1 MKFWNLH
8 LYKKFNNAVLW
19 VSAALLLYVI
29 IGGLGTSLKTGI
41 VSVEPFRI
49 KSDSNVNVKIKL
61 HSPAYSNG
69 MFKLKSLVLKNAN
82 DDKRI
87 WEFRNLKFNNSQNT
101 IESQFVLKSGKES
114 SSFGTDMFLK
124 LENNNGDSFYV
135 YYPDALWVEK
145 SSTDTGL
152 ANSLSLNQLTTWI
165 ENDKTPIVDQV
176 EKGFPSRNVLYE
188 SIRNLL
194 YHVPMWFSMLFL
206 LGLSMVFAMKY
217 LSSQNLIHDYYS
229 EAFTKVAILNG
240 ILGCIT
246 GSIWA
251 RVTWQSWWPAE
262 DPKLNGV
269 AIGMLMYL
277 AYLILRGSI
286 KDTYQKARISSVY
299 SVLIYPVFIALI
311 AIMPK
316 LSQTSLHPGTGGSV
330 GFNKYDLDNTLR
342 FYFYP
347 AVLGWI
353 GLFYYVA
360 TLKIRL
366 SVLEKKQEEMESS
379 DLD

>member
-8 LYKKFNNAVLW
+8 RLNRFNTAVLW
-19 VSAALLLYVI
+19 ISALLLIYVV
-29 IGGLGTSLKTGI
+29 IGGLGTALKTGV
-41 VSVEPFRI
+41 VSVEPFRV
-49 KSDSNVNVKIKL
+49 KSDSQCHVKIKL
-61 HSPAYSNG
+61 HSPSHEDG
-69 MFKLKSLVLKNAN
+69 SLKALSLVLKNAKN
-82 DDKRI
+82 DSQI
-87 WEFRNLKFNNSQNT
+87 WEFRQVNFDNRKNT
-101 IESQFVLKSGKES
+101 IESQLLMKLGEKS
-114 SSFGTDMFLK
+114 SSFSADMFLK
-124 LENNNGDSFYV
+124 LRNSSGDSFFV

-145 SSTDTGL
+145 SQSD
-152 ANSLSLNQLTTWI
+152 SLKSNVSVWSS
-165 ENDKTPIVDQV
+165 NDKTPIVDQV
-176 EKGFPSRNVLYE
+176 EKGFPNRNILYE

-194 YHVPMWFSMLFL
+194 YHVPMWFSMMFL

-217 LSSQNLIHDYYS
+217 LSSQDLKHDYYS

-277 AYLILRGSI
+277 AYLILRSSI
-286 KDTYQKARISSVY
+286 RDNYQKARISSVY
-299 SVLIYPVFIALI
+299 SVLIYPIFIALI

-316 LSQTSLHPGTGGSV
+316 LSSTSLHPGTGGSV

-353 GLFYYVA
+353 GLFYYIS
-360 TLKIRL
+360 TLKIRITL
-366 SVLEKKQEEMESS
+366 LAKKQEEQEANEN
-379 DLD
+379 

>member
-8 LYKKFNNAVLW
+8 RLNKFNNTVLW
-19 VSAALLLYVI
+19 ISALLLIYVVV
-29 IGGLGTSLKTGI
+29 GGLGTALKTGV
-41 VSVEPFRI
+41 VSVEPFRV
-49 KSDSNVNVKIKL
+49 KSDSIAQVKIKL
-61 HSPAYSNG
+61 HSPLHEDGS
-69 MFKLKSLVLKNAN
+69 LKALSLVLKNAKN
-82 DDKRI
+82 DTQI
-87 WEFRNLKFNNSQNT
+87 WEFRNVKLDNRQNA
-101 IESQFVLKSGKES
+101 IESQLLLSLGENSG
-114 SSFGTDMFLK
+114 SFSADMFLK
-124 LENNNGDSFYV
+124 LQNSKGDSFFV
-135 YYPDALWVEK
+135 YYPDALWIEK
-145 SSTDTGL
+145 SQTDT
-152 ANSLSLNQLTTWI
+152 AKSNVSKWSM
-165 ENDKTPIVDQV
+165 NDKTPIVDQV
-176 EKGFPSRNVLYE
+176 EKGFPNRNILYE

-194 YHVPMWFSMLFL
+194 YHVPMWFSMMFL

-217 LSSQNLIHDYYS
+217 LSSQDLKHDYYS

-277 AYLILRGSI
+277 AYLILRSSI
-286 KDTYQKARISSVY
+286 RDNYQKARISSVY
-299 SVLIYPVFIALI
+299 SVLIYPIFIALI

-316 LSQTSLHPGTGGSV
+316 LSSTSLHPGTGGSV

-353 GLFYYVA
+353 GLFYYIS
-360 TLKIRL
+360 TLKIRITLL
-366 SVLEKKQEEMESS
+366 SKKQEELEANEN
-379 DLD
+379 

>member
-8 LYKKFNNAVLW
+8 RLNKFNNTVLW
-19 VSAALLLYVI
+19 ISALLLIYVVV
-29 IGGLGTSLKTGI
+29 GGLGTALKTGV
-41 VSVEPFRI
+41 VSVEPFRV
-49 KSDSNVNVKIKL
+49 KSDSIAQVKIKL
-61 HSPAYSNG
+61 HSPLHEDGS
-69 MFKLKSLVLKNAN
+69 LKALSLVLKNAKN
-82 DDKRI
+82 DTQI
-87 WEFRNLKFNNSQNT
+87 WEFRNVKLDNRQNA
-101 IESQFVLKSGKES
+101 IESELLLSLGENSG
-114 SSFGTDMFLK
+114 SFSADMFLK
-124 LENNNGDSFYV
+124 LQNSKGDSFFV
-135 YYPDALWVEK
+135 YYPDALWIEK
-145 SSTDTGL
+145 SQTDT
-152 ANSLSLNQLTTWI
+152 AKSNVSKWSM
-165 ENDKTPIVDQV
+165 NDKTPIVDQV
-176 EKGFPSRNVLYE
+176 EKGFPNRNILYE

-194 YHVPMWFSMLFL
+194 YHVPMWFSMMFL

-217 LSSQNLIHDYYS
+217 LSSQDLKHDYYS

-277 AYLILRGSI
+277 AYLILRSSI
-286 KDTYQKARISSVY
+286 RDNYQKARISSVY
-299 SVLIYPVFIALI
+299 SVLIYPIFIALI

-316 LSQTSLHPGTGGSV
+316 LSSTSLHPGTGGSV

-353 GLFYYVA
+353 GLFYYIS
-360 TLKIRL
+360 TLKIRITLL
-366 SVLEKKQEEMESS
+366 SKKQDELEANEN
-379 DLD
+379 

>member
-8 LYKKFNNAVLW
+8 RLNRFNNAVLW
-19 VSAALLLYVI
+19 ISALLLIYVVV
-29 IGGLGTSLKTGI
+29 GGLGTALKTGV

-49 KSDSNVNVKIKL
+49 KSDSLSHVTIKL
-61 HSPAYSNG
+61 HSPLHQDGS
-69 MFKLKSLVLKNAN
+69 LKALSLVLKNSKN
-82 DDKRI
+82 DSQI
-87 WEFRNLKFNNSQNT
+87 WEFRKVKFDNRKNA
-101 IESQFVLKSGKES
+101 IESDLKLILGIKS
-114 SSFGTDMFLK
+114 SSFSADMFLK
-124 LENNNGDSFYV
+124 LRNSSGDSFFV

-145 SSTDTGL
+145 SQSDTSIS
-152 ANSLSLNQLTTWI
+152 NVSLWSA
-165 ENDKTPIVDQV
+165 NDKTPIVDQV
-176 EKGFPSRNVLYE
+176 EKGFPNRNILYE

-194 YHVPMWFSMLFL
+194 YHVPMWFSMMFL
-206 LGLSMVFAMKY
+206 LGLSMVFAIKY
-217 LSSQNLIHDYYS
+217 LSSQDLKHDYYS

-277 AYLILRGSI
+277 AYLILRSSI
-286 KDTYQKARISSVY
+286 RDNYQKARISSVY
-299 SVLIYPVFIALI
+299 SVLIYPIFIALI

-316 LSQTSLHPGTGGSV
+316 LSSTSLHPGTGGSV
-330 GFNKYDLDNTLR
+330 GFNKYDLANTLR

-353 GLFYYVA
+353 GLFYYIS

-366 SVLEKKQEEMESS
+366 TLLAKKQEEIEANEI
-379 DLD
+379 